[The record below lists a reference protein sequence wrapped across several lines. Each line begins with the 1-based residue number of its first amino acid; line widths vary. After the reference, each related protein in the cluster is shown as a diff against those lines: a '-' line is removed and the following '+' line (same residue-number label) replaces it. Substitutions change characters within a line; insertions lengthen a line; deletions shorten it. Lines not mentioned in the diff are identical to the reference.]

1 MTHEGMHAR
10 TVCLAALLALSPAA
24 VAAQGAQGVETTV
37 RAAIG
42 PAGEPVQLLMTSGGK
57 APGLTLTV
65 GKGKPEKL
73 FKGEAIGTV
82 KVGHEKIVVA
92 YAVDEPQTAFRI
104 HVVGGE
110 DFTIK
115 RPTKR
120 GDVPYAVA
128 MASTPTGFMVLFQD
142 IEATNTN
149 EAHTYLV
156 ELDDAGR
163 PTADGNKARE
173 VPIPWALGDAAWN
186 GAGYHLAL
194 YYAGGDGV
202 RLSMVSM
209 TKDGTPQ
216 QHPDWS
222 SKAGLVSDVHLATD
236 GDKIRAFYRGGMG
249 DRLLESDVTRIRG
262 WGGEPPKAKD
272 HGAISAKQAI
282 AITAK
287 GTPTKL
293 ATK

>member
-1 MTHEGMHAR
+1 MHAR
-10 TVCLAALLALSPAA
+10 TICFAVALALSPAVA
-24 VAAQGAQGVETTV
+24 AAQGADTTV

-42 PAGEPVQLLMTSGGK
+42 PAGEPVQLVMSSGGK
-57 APGLTLTV
+57 SPGLTLTV

-73 FKGEAIGTV
+73 FKGEGIGTV
-82 KVGHEKIVVA
+82 KVGHEKIVIA
-92 YAVDEPQTAFRI
+92 YAVDDPQTAFRV

-156 ELDDAGR
+156 ELDDDGK
-163 PTADGNKARE
+163 PTADASKAARE

-222 SKAGLVSDVHLATD
+222 SKAGLVSDVHLVTA

-249 DRLLESDVTRIRG
+249 DRLLESDVTKIRG

-272 HGAISAKQAI
+272 HGAISAKQSI
-282 AITAK
+282 AINAK
-287 GTPTKL
+287 GQPTKL
-293 ATK
+293 AR

>member
-1 MTHEGMHAR
+1 MHAR
-10 TVCLAALLALSPAA
+10 TVCLAVALALAPAVA
-24 VAAQGAQGVETTV
+24 AAQGADTTV

-42 PAGEPVQLLMTSGGK
+42 PAGEPVRLVMTSGGK
-57 APGLTLTV
+57 TPGLTLTV
-65 GKGKPEKL
+65 GKAKPEKL
-73 FKGEAIGTV
+73 FKGESIGTV

-92 YAVDEPQTAFRI
+92 YAVDDPKTAFRV
-104 HVVGGE
+104 HVVGGD

-120 GDVPYAVA
+120 GDVPYAVV

-156 ELDDAGR
+156 ELDKAGK
-163 PTADGNKARE
+163 PTADATNAPRE
-173 VPIPWALGDAAWN
+173 VAIPWALGDAAWN

-194 YYAGGDGV
+194 FYAGGDGV

-222 SKAGLVSDVHLATD
+222 SKAGLVSDVHLVTD

-249 DRLLESDVTRIRG
+249 DRLLESDVTKIRG

-272 HGAISAKQAI
+272 HGAISSKQSI
-282 AITAK
+282 AINAK
-287 GTPTKL
+287 GQPTKL
-293 ATK
+293 AR